1 VSTSSGTAVSS
12 GELGGFFCDL
22 ADGPKAFDAA
32 GRRAFYML
40 SSGEFNEMDIVAVD
54 VDSIPPKVL
63 ESPALCGVIFNCPS
77 AFAYSP
83 F

>member
-1 VSTSSGTAVSS
+1 
-12 GELGGFFCDL
+12 
-22 ADGPKAFDAA
+22 
-32 GRRAFYML
+32 
-40 SSGEFNEMDIVAVD
+40 MDIVAVD